1 MKTILGILLVVTA
14 GAVAS
19 EMPELDHPW
28 TDGLYSTIT
37 APGCAGG
44 VAPKNAKWVKL
55 HVPGFKK
62 GLWTRAVVQERPA
75 PLVVILNGT
84 FGKADDATTN
94 LWMAWLEANGWHV
107 LTFDSTFH
115 YSFTSAARIGVTGN
129 LEVEAEAAGQVIQTF
144 LERPEV
150 SGKVTRIGGVGMSYG
165 GTQALNLARL
175 SKLGRLPFRL
185 DAVQAYSAPV
195 SMWAAMGILD
205 RGFGFQKGIPE
216 LAWDFLLLKREWPV
230 KTQYAPQD
238 MRLALSRVFRM
249 DLQDVVES
257 NDRIFDKELAAA
269 GSPRLDIPK
278 EDPAAGIGAG
288 ERVGYAAAVNFQTY
302 FEKVVAPYWIARGR
316 ATSAEDILRYGEM
329 NVLLKECGDNVRVIL
344 AANDPLNED
353 GAVARL
359 QAEVPSAKLT
369 VLPRGGHLGFVNAEW
384 TRTSLRGLFSAPKPV
399 DVAAGSRVEK
409 ARP

>member
-14 GAVAS
+14 GAAAREVS
-19 EMPELDHPW
+19 ELDHPW
-28 TDGLYSTIT
+28 NDGLYSTIT

-44 VAPKNAKWVKL
+44 RKPRNAKPFDL
-55 HVPGFKK
+55 QVPGFKEK
-62 GLWTRAVVQERPA
+62 LPVRAVIQPYPA
-75 PLVVILNGT
+75 RLVVILNGT
-84 FGKADDATTN
+84 FGQAKDATTD

-115 YSFTSAARIGVTGN
+115 YTFTKAAQIGVAGN
-129 LEVEAEAAGQVIQTF
+129 LEVEAEAAGKVIQAF

-150 SGKVTRIGGVGMSYG
+150 SGKVTRIGVVGMSYG

-175 SKLGRLPFRL
+175 SKLGRLPFHL

-195 SMWAAMGILD
+195 SMWSAMRTLD
-205 RGFGFQKGIPE
+205 GEFSYDRSIPE
-216 LAWDFLLLKREWPV
+216 LAWDFCLLKREWPV
-230 KTQYAPQD
+230 KTQYAPQE

-249 DLQDVVES
+249 EFQHVVETS
-257 NDRIFDKELAAA
+257 DRLFDKELTAT
-269 GSPRLDIPK
+269 GCLRLDIPK

-302 FEKVVAPYWIARGR
+302 FEKVVAPYWIAKGR
-316 ATSAEDILRYGEM
+316 ARNAEDILRLGDL
-329 NVLLKECGDNVRVIL
+329 NVLLRECGDNVRVIL

-353 GAVARL
+353 GAVERL
-359 QAEVPSAKLT
+359 RAKVGGAKLT

-384 TRTSLRGLFSAPKPV
+384 TRTSLRGLFSVGSPV
-399 DVAAGSRVEK
+399 DVAKR
-409 ARP
+409 